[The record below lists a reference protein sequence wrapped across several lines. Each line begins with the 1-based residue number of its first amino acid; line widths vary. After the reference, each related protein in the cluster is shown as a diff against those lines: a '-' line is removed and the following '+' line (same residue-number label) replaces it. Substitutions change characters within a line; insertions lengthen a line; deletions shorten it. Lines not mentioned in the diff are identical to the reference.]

1 MFTLSKAN
9 YDWVLHLDNDELL
22 GKKLKNGIRD
32 LIEKAEKKGFVAFST
47 VRVNYD
53 VKCKHIL
60 FGPAYP
66 DRQVRI
72 YKKNRV
78 LYRELV
84 HEYLRA
90 YGKIYELLEEYFIIH
105 YGSQS
110 KHRLVFYAYLESRV
124 L

>member
-1 MFTLSKAN
+1 M
-9 YDWVLHLDNDELL
+9 
-22 GKKLKNGIRD
+22 
-32 LIEKAEKKGFVAFST
+32 
-47 VRVNYD
+47 RVNYD
-53 VKCKHIL
+53 VKCKHTL

-72 YKKNRV
+72 YKILMKNRV
-78 LYRELV
+78 LYRGLV

-105 YGSQS
+105 YGFLSRHNIIS
-110 KHRLVFYAYLESRV
+110 ILRLFRKFRV